1 MQHLWQLLRNKVKTK
16 LIMVSLWK
24 NKMNIQKQTIN
35 CQILVKCSRLVSAF
49 RRCRWSLHSPLAG
62 IHQNSWAK
70 LIKDRTISRPK
81 SRSQILYVDSLAIYR
96 RTISDRTFT
105 NWLIYTNANN
115 CQVLVK
121 CSWLKISEDSLDRD
135 KTLHQTSHEHFSS
148 VNQHD
153 SGKMVVAF
161 LAKQLSHSQGS
172 LSS

>member
-16 LIMVSLWK
+16 LIMVSLRK
-24 NKMNIQKQTIN
+24 NKMNIQKQTI
-35 CQILVKCSRLVSAF
+35 VKYLWNVRGYSAF

-62 IHQNSWAK
+62 IYQSSWAK

-81 SRSQILYVDSLAIYR
+81 SRPQILYVDSLAIYIAER
-96 RTISDRTFT
+96 FSDRTFT

-121 CSWLKISEDSLDRD
+121 CSWLKISEDSLGRD

-148 VNQHD
+148 VNQND
-153 SGKMVVAF
+153 SGKTVVAF
-161 LAKQLSHSQGS
+161 LEKQLSHSQGS